1 MKNRVD
7 LAPLALVL
15 LLAAGPALAL
25 KSDREKPMDIRADA
39 SSAFTNEGK
48 ATLTGNVEV
57 VQGTL
62 KIGADRADITQD
74 KAGEVSR
81 ALLTGTPATLAE
93 DLDDG
98 GRLDARAATI
108 DYDMAQELVVLTG
121 DAVVAQ
127 PRGELRGERV
137 TYNLKTGRLDAGGP
151 EGGNRVFL
159 RMNAQQDPAK
169 SKPGDAKPADAATPP
184 GG

>member
-7 LAPLALVL
+7 PAPLALAL

-25 KSDREKPMDIRADA
+25 KSDREKPMDIRADS

-48 ATLTGNVEV
+48 ATLTGNVQV

-62 KIGADRADITQD
+62 EVRADRADISQD
-74 KAGEVSR
+74 KSGAVSR
-81 ALLTGTPATLAE
+81 ALLTGAPATLAE

-108 DYDMAQELVVLTG
+108 DYDMAQERVVFIG

-127 PRGELRGERV
+127 PRGELRGERI

-159 RMNAQQDPAK
+159 RMNPQQKPA
-169 SKPGDAKPADAATPP
+169 DAKPADAATPP